1 MTDLIDVSRSS
12 APSPAPMT
20 ATELAAISARLLA
33 TADGPWWSTSV
44 GDYEV
49 YSGTGSGDDVLVAS
63 CQSRGDA
70 EFVATARGDITRLL
84 IKVDALTRA
93 GEQLMAQVRAHDVA
107 RTEAEARAGEA
118 EAALRRVL
126 DSHSAD
132 PGGRCRVC
140 EEKWPCTTKKKITA
154 PIDTA
159 TEDEHDPDNPD
170 VLVSWSGRLH
180 VRMPGSIAVTATFR
194 VPEYQTL
201 CGKTGR
207 AAPADGEV
215 VDFGRGKGR
224 ARGSAT
230 CRRADCVFGRPSLTR
245 LTICAPV
252 HGRVVSR
259 PSAFKDR
266 A

>member
-1 MTDLIDVSRSS
+1 MTDLIDVSPPS
-12 APSPAPMT
+12 ASTAVPMT
-20 ATELAAISARLLA
+20 AIELAVVRARLA
-33 TADGPWWSTSV
+33 ASTDGPWWATRV
-44 GDYEV
+44 GDYDV
-49 YSGTGSGDDVLVAS
+49 YAGTGSGDDVLVAS
-63 CQSRGDA
+63 CCNRPDA
-70 EFVATARGDITRLL
+70 EFVANARGDITRLL
-84 IKVDALTRA
+84 IEVDALTRA
-93 GEQLMAQVRAHDVA
+93 GEQLTAQVRAHDVA

-132 PGGRCRVC
+132 LDGGCVAC

-159 TEDEHDPDNPD
+159 TQDEPAADNPD

-180 VRMPGSIAVTATFR
+180 VRMPGSIAMTATFR

-215 VDFGRGKGR
+215 VDFGRGKCKPISELPACRLCFRPAIVDPDG
-224 ARGSAT
+224 AT
-230 CRRADCVFGRPSLTR
+230 STALT
-245 LTICAPV
+245 
-252 HGRVVSR
+252 
-259 PSAFKDR
+259 DD
-266 A
+266 